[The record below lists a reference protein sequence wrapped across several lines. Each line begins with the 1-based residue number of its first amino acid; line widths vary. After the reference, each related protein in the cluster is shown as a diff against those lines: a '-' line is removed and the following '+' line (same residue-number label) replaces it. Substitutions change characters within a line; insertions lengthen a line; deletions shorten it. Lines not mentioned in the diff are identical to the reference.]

1 VVRPCTVDLVE
12 GLLDLLLAPVTVYV
26 HSQHQSLKQQKRRDL
41 KGTATNIGRA
51 AAEEARQGEHLLQ
64 TQAKLPACLPGG
76 EKRRVAELRRGRP
89 ANGAHTHL
97 HLEHILLAHPGTGT
111 GTAPPLNA
119 TPAERHTT
127 TEQEGFRSGARALK
141 STRGGDEE
149 GREGRT
155 GGCNNIWLP
164 RH

>member
-1 VVRPCTVDLVE
+1 MALATAGVLRLALAAAMAVLRDAGLGAPQLGRLAGLVELPDDGVRIQQAGHRHLPLFRVDAALVDTVDLVE

-26 HSQHQSLKQQKRRDL
+26 HSQHQS
-41 KGTATNIGRA
+41 
-51 AAEEARQGEHLLQ
+51 
-64 TQAKLPACLPGG
+64 
-76 EKRRVAELRRGRP
+76 
-89 ANGAHTHL
+89 L

-127 TEQEGFRSGARALK
+127 TEQEGFRSGARPLK